1 MRNYE
6 NPLVT
11 SENRMNPRSYY
22 IPEGVSELQML
33 NGEWSFKYYKRDID
47 VKDEIADWD
56 KIMVP
61 SCWQLQGYDDLNY
74 TNINYPYPV
83 DPPYVPDDNPCG
95 VYQREFDIKKVWG
108 KIYFVLEG
116 VSSCAYIYV
125 NKEYVGFTQGS
136 HLQAEFDIT
145 KFVTKGTNTIQVRV
159 LKWCCG
165 SYLEDQDF
173 LRYNGIFRDCYILQ
187 RPKDHIEDVRILSD
201 AEKISVDVGKEA
213 DIALLDAEE
222 NVLQLERNACNVEWK
237 IENPILWNAEKPYSY
252 TIKIKRNGEEIVQKT
267 GMRSIAISEKSEL
280 LINGVP
286 VKLHG
291 VNHHDTDP
299 KTGWYQTPEAL
310 VKDLK
315 LMKELNI
322 NCIRTSHYPPTPHMI
337 ELCDEM
343 GFYVI
348 LENDMETHGFRMR
361 NPNEE
366 DRYDIETGE
375 WPCQRAEW
383 KKEMVERMQRTVMR
397 DKNHTSVI
405 MWSLGNESAF
415 GENMKEMVRF
425 IRTQKDC
432 RLIHSEDAS
441 RLGESDYVDVHST
454 MYHSLEEVEAFFKT
468 GSKQPYFFC
477 EYCHAMGNGPGDI
490 YDYNEL
496 IHATPQMIGGC
507 VWEWADHVVLD
518 EKGVQ
523 RYGGDFQNEKTHDS
537 NFCCD
542 GMVFSDRSI
551 RSGSLEVKTAYQPMV
566 TQYENG
572 VLTVTNTYDF
582 TNMEDCEFTYEIQ
595 ADGETIVFRT
605 MKLAIEPHES
615 LKLNIDVPKVEYQY
629 GLYLNCRLYKDGKEY
644 AVTQH
649 KLADTPARQKSDEA
663 AVQAVYEG
671 ENVVITG
678 EHFRYVF
685 SRHYG
690 TFTSMKINGKEQ
702 LAGPMRLTAWR
713 APTDNDCNAQLEW
726 GGLESYRQNG
736 RSENLDKQF
745 SKIYDCEI
753 KDGRII
759 VKGALAG
766 VARRPFFKYMMSV
779 NVTKDG
785 RIDILLEGNVH
796 ERTKYLPRL
805 GFEFDIPESNA
816 AFTYYGRGEGETY
829 CDECHY
835 ATIGMYESNAEKEYV
850 HYVRPQEHGNHIDVK
865 MLKIGN
871 LKFETEKT
879 FECKVS
885 QYSTEVLTRAQHTDE
900 LIKDGKTHVRVDYK
914 VSGVGSNACGPF
926 LAEKYQLNDKQIC
939 FEVEIS
945 PDEHYE

>member
-1 MRNYE
+1 M
-6 NPLVT
+6 
-11 SENRMNPRSYY
+11 
-22 IPEGVSELQML
+22 QL
-33 NGEWSFKYYKRDID
+33 N
-47 VKDEIADWD
+47 
-56 KIMVP
+56 
-61 SCWQLQGYDDLNY
+61 
-74 TNINYPYPV
+74 
-83 DPPYVPDDNPCG
+83 
-95 VYQREFDIKKVWG
+95 
-108 KIYFVLEG
+108 
-116 VSSCAYIYV
+116 
-125 NKEYVGFTQGS
+125 
-136 HLQAEFDIT
+136 
-145 KFVTKGTNTIQVRV
+145 
-159 LKWCCG
+159 
-165 SYLEDQDF
+165 
-173 LRYNGIFRDCYILQ
+173 
-187 RPKDHIEDVRILSD
+187 
-201 AEKISVDVGKEA
+201 
-213 DIALLDAEE
+213 
-222 NVLQLERNACNVEWK
+222 
-237 IENPILWNAEKPYSY
+237 
-252 TIKIKRNGEEIVQKT
+252 
-267 GMRSIAISEKSEL
+267 
-280 LINGVP
+280 
-286 VKLHG
+286 
-291 VNHHDTDP
+291 
-299 KTGWYQTPEAL
+299 
-310 VKDLK
+310 
-315 LMKELNI
+315 
-322 NCIRTSHYPPTPHMI
+322 
-337 ELCDEM
+337 
-343 GFYVI
+343 
-348 LENDMETHGFRMR
+348 
-361 NPNEE
+361 
-366 DRYDIETGE
+366 
-375 WPCQRAEW
+375 
-383 KKEMVERMQRTVMR
+383 
-397 DKNHTSVI
+397 
-405 MWSLGNESAF
+405 
-415 GENMKEMVRF
+415 
-425 IRTQKDC
+425 
-432 RLIHSEDAS
+432 
-441 RLGESDYVDVHST
+441 
-454 MYHSLEEVEAFFKT
+454 
-468 GSKQPYFFC
+468 
-477 EYCHAMGNGPGDI
+477 
-490 YDYNEL
+490 
-496 IHATPQMIGGC
+496 
-507 VWEWADHVVLD
+507 
-518 EKGVQ
+518 
-523 RYGGDFQNEKTHDS
+523 GDFQNEKTHDS

-572 VLTVTNTYDF
+572 VLTVTNRYDF

>member
-1 MRNYE
+1 M
-6 NPLVT
+6 
-11 SENRMNPRSYY
+11 
-22 IPEGVSELQML
+22 
-33 NGEWSFKYYKRDID
+33 
-47 VKDEIADWD
+47 
-56 KIMVP
+56 
-61 SCWQLQGYDDLNY
+61 
-74 TNINYPYPV
+74 
-83 DPPYVPDDNPCG
+83 
-95 VYQREFDIKKVWG
+95 
-108 KIYFVLEG
+108 
-116 VSSCAYIYV
+116 
-125 NKEYVGFTQGS
+125 
-136 HLQAEFDIT
+136 
-145 KFVTKGTNTIQVRV
+145 
-159 LKWCCG
+159 
-165 SYLEDQDF
+165 
-173 LRYNGIFRDCYILQ
+173 
-187 RPKDHIEDVRILSD
+187 
-201 AEKISVDVGKEA
+201 
-213 DIALLDAEE
+213 
-222 NVLQLERNACNVEWK
+222 
-237 IENPILWNAEKPYSY
+237 
-252 TIKIKRNGEEIVQKT
+252 
-267 GMRSIAISEKSEL
+267 
-280 LINGVP
+280 
-286 VKLHG
+286 
-291 VNHHDTDP
+291 
-299 KTGWYQTPEAL
+299 
-310 VKDLK
+310 
-315 LMKELNI
+315 
-322 NCIRTSHYPPTPHMI
+322 
-337 ELCDEM
+337 
-343 GFYVI
+343 
-348 LENDMETHGFRMR
+348 
-361 NPNEE
+361 
-366 DRYDIETGE
+366 
-375 WPCQRAEW
+375 
-383 KKEMVERMQRTVMR
+383 
-397 DKNHTSVI
+397 
-405 MWSLGNESAF
+405 
-415 GENMKEMVRF
+415 
-425 IRTQKDC
+425 
-432 RLIHSEDAS
+432 
-441 RLGESDYVDVHST
+441 
-454 MYHSLEEVEAFFKT
+454 
-468 GSKQPYFFC
+468 
-477 EYCHAMGNGPGDI
+477 
-490 YDYNEL
+490 
-496 IHATPQMIGGC
+496 
-507 VWEWADHVVLD
+507 
-518 EKGVQ
+518 
-523 RYGGDFQNEKTHDS
+523 
-537 NFCCD
+537 
-542 GMVFSDRSI
+542 
-551 RSGSLEVKTAYQPMV
+551 
-566 TQYENG
+566 
-572 VLTVTNTYDF
+572 
-582 TNMEDCEFTYEIQ
+582 
-595 ADGETIVFRT
+595 
-605 MKLAIEPHES
+605 
-615 LKLNIDVPKVEYQY
+615 PKVEYQY

-835 ATIGMYESNAEKEYV
+835 ATIGMYESNAEKEYI